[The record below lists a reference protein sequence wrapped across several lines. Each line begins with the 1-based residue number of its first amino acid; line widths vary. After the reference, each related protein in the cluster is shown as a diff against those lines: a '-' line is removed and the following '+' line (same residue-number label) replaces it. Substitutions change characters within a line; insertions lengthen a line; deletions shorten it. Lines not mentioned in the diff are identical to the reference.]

1 MPAMQR
7 HRGHRAPRQKP
18 KHAPVAQLDRA
29 PDYESGG
36 QEFESLRARHS
47 VGCQTGLD
55 RRQSDY
61 RVSTAARGDFL
72 CITSTPATDSS
83 ALMFAAGIR
92 AENIPGTRLLISVT
106 FAAFIALWSRSSETP
121 GNGSI

>member
-1 MPAMQR
+1 MHVTAR
-7 HRGHRAPRQKP
+7 HSASRCKANN
-18 KHAPVAQLDRA
+18 APVAQLDRA

-47 VGCQTGLD
+47 TGCQTGLD

-61 RVSTAARGDFL
+61 RISAAARGDFF

-92 AENIPGTRLLISVT
+92 AVNIPGTRLLISVT
-106 FAAFIALWSRSSETP
+106 FAAFIAFWSRSSETP